1 MKRSFKIKNLKVL
14 SRALKSQRL
23 GDLLVKSGSITQDQ
37 LSKALERQDF
47 NGKKLGHILLRQKS
61 ISATELYSRLV
72 QQYFYKACAI
82 ALSFIV
88 LMATPNISQAGN
100 LGQEFRIAREV
111 QNTLNYPKLFGTNEI
126 KSQDISPF
134 TKWTS
139 AIERYDDQLKTV
151 SKNTNKVMQW
161 KNMVYQ
167 SKQLSNKEKIQTVNK
182 FINKYKY
189 IEDKDNYNMLDYWAT
204 PIEFLTRG
212 GDCEDFA
219 IAKYVSLRALGFSEN
234 QLRIAIVTD
243 TVKNI
248 PHAVLIVY
256 VDGESLVLDNQ
267 NKQVRNTLAVN
278 RYKTIFSIN
287 SGSWWMHTSAKTT

>member
-1 MKRSFKIKNLKVL
+1 MKHMKRSFKIKNLKVL

-23 GDLLVKSGSITQDQ
+23 GDLLVRSGTITQEQ

-47 NGKKLGHILLRQKS
+47 NGKKLGHILLRQKT

-72 QQYFYKACAI
+72 QQYFYKVCAI

-111 QNTLNYPKLFGTNEI
+111 QNSLNYPKLFGTDEI

-182 FINKYKY
+182 FINK
-189 IEDKDNYNMLDYWAT
+189 
-204 PIEFLTRG
+204 
-212 GDCEDFA
+212 
-219 IAKYVSLRALGFSEN
+219 
-234 QLRIAIVTD
+234 
-243 TVKNI
+243 
-248 PHAVLIVY
+248 
-256 VDGESLVLDNQ
+256 
-267 NKQVRNTLAVN
+267 
-278 RYKTIFSIN
+278 
-287 SGSWWMHTSAKTT
+287 